1 MADLDLD
8 IGNYT
13 IKDVEA
19 FFKFKPN
26 TKYTASDIELRETLI
41 REQLLQSG
49 NINKRMKRD
58 LISFLTSAKEWLMAA
73 RCSEEKKPPSALPAI
88 TQLDR
93 LNYPQAPTMSE
104 PRTDDIIQRKET
116 PYINTFNQE
125 YYTGW
130 MNPLVTKTITKC
142 LTVDTRFRD
151 NYYNTSSSDFVIQLP
166 TKITK
171 AVSMQLASFE
181 FPVSFYGVSE
191 TYGNNYFYLEITWTD
206 TYDWLGTGSPGG
218 MYASYDYLILSDG
231 NYNAQDFISL
241 INGVLAPTD
250 ENGDL
255 VYPDSIFSYVQFY
268 FDLTDTGSGTG
279 KTYITTTGEH
289 SGLISNIKLDF
300 ALDFDG
306 NVFQGDLSTRI
317 GWNLGFQKRVYDGD
331 IILISET
338 VIEPVTIRYL
348 YLAIDDFHNSVN
360 NHFITAFKDHILSPN
375 ILARIALKGSYF
387 SLIMENNIHIVSEP
401 RKYFGPVDIQRF
413 RIRVYDD
420 RGRVL
425 NMNNSDFSFCLNF
438 KLLYD
443 V

>member
-1 MADLDLD
+1 
-8 IGNYT
+8 
-13 IKDVEA
+13 
-19 FFKFKPN
+19 
-26 TKYTASDIELRETLI
+26 
-41 REQLLQSG
+41 
-49 NINKRMKRD
+49 
-58 LISFLTSAKEWLMAA
+58 
-73 RCSEEKKPPSALPAI
+73 
-88 TQLDR
+88 
-93 LNYPQAPTMSE
+93 
-104 PRTDDIIQRKET
+104 
-116 PYINTFNQE
+116 
-125 YYTGW
+125 

-191 TYGNNYFYLEITWTD
+191 SYGNNYFYLEITWTD
-206 TYDWLGTGSPGG
+206 NFDWLGYGSPGDA
-218 MYASYDYLILSDG
+218 YISYDYLILSDG

-279 KTYITTTGEH
+279 KTYITATGEH
-289 SGLISNIKLDF
+289 AGLITNIKLDF
-300 ALDFDG
+300 ALDFDE
-306 NVFQGDLSTRI
+306 NVIQGDISTRI
-317 GWNLGFQKRVYDGD
+317 GWNLGFQRRVYDGD
-331 IILISET
+331 IIHISET

-420 RGRVL
+420 RGRIL

>member
-26 TKYTASDIELRETLI
+26 AKYTASDIELRESTI

-58 LISFLTSAKEWLMAA
+58 LISFLTSAKDWLMAA
-73 RCSEEKKPPSALPAI
+73 RCSDEKKAPSALPAVL
-88 TQLDR
+88 QLDR
-93 LNYPQAPTMSE
+93 LNYPRAPTQSE

-151 NYYNTSSSDFVIQLP
+151 NYYTTSSSDFVIQLP
-166 TKITK
+166 TKINK

-191 TYGNNYFYLEITWTD
+191 AYGNNYFHLEITWTD
-206 TYDWLGTGSPGG
+206 TFDWLEIGESGG
-218 MYASYDYLILSDG
+218 EFISDEYLILSDG

-241 INGVLAPTD
+241 INGVLSPTD
-250 ENGDL
+250 DNGDL
-255 VYPDSIFSYVQFY
+255 VYPTSIFSYVQFY

-279 KTYITTTGEH
+279 KTYITRTGEH
-289 SGLISNIKLDF
+289 AGLISNIKLDF
-300 ALDFDG
+300 ARDLDG
-306 NVFQGDLSTRI
+306 GIVIGDISTRI

-331 IILISET
+331 IIHISET